1 MQTDTLTKPSI
12 QDLPIQ
18 GIPIKFE
25 RYQATEDADCQRR
38 IIAAKEKL
46 GNDLVILGHHYQNE
60 GVYRHADYTG
70 DSLKLSRYTE
80 NLDAKYIVFLGVHF
94 MAEVADILSRPDQ
107 IVILPDLAAG
117 CSMADMANLAKVER
131 SYRELNKVLNF
142 DTDITP
148 ITYINSAADLKA
160 FCGEHGGIVCTS
172 TNATKIIE
180 WGFKQREKVLFFPD
194 QNLGRWSGHKM
205 GIPLEQ
211 MPIWDPD
218 QPMGGLTEE
227 QINNAKILLWKGHCA
242 VHQMFRLQNI
252 TKFRADHPDGF
263 VISHPEAPFEVCLN
277 SDYVGSTEYI
287 LKTVSEAPTNT
298 KWLVGTELNLVNRLA
313 EQMKPQGKLVQFMSH
328 VVCECSTMARID
340 PQHLAWTLENLAEG
354 NIVNQ
359 IKVPEHEAKLAK
371 LTLDRMLAA
380 S

>member
-1 MQTDTLTKPSI
+1 MQTETLSTPSTAAI
-12 QDLPIQ
+12 K
-18 GIPIKFE
+18 GVPIKFE

-46 GNDLVILGHHYQNE
+46 GKNLVILGHHYQNE

-227 QINNAKILLWKGHCA
+227 QIKNAKILLWKGHCA
-242 VHQMFRLQNI
+242 VHQMFRPQNI
-252 TKFRADHPDGF
+252 EHFKKQHPDGF

-287 LKTVSEAPTNT
+287 LKTVSEAPAGT